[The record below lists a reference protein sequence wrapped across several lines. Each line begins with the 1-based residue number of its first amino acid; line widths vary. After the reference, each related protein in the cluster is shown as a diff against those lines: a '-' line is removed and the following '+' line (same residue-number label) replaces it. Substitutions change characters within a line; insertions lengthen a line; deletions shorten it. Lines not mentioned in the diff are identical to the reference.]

1 MADRYWVGGS
11 GSWNAT
17 STTNWSATSGGASGA
32 SAPTAVDNVIF
43 DANSNVLTNN
53 FTVTVTGTAAAPAR
67 CNDLSVSGLD
77 GNMTL
82 AIDFN
87 QVLSISGSLSL
98 PASRFFTGGSTFGTI
113 NFVATTNKTITTNG
127 NGLNQAIVFD
137 GVGGQWTLAG
147 AFTTFSSLTVT
158 NGTFITSNN
167 TLSCSTLLSSNTNVR
182 SIQLGSSTVSVTGG
196 TINFATSTNLTF
208 TAGTSTINC
217 TSNTT
222 LNGGGVTF
230 ATVNFT
236 SSSTGTHT
244 ITGTNTFS
252 NLSVTSISSG
262 VGIRELVLSANQTV
276 TGTLTL
282 GAANLSYRR
291 IFVRSDTIGTQR
303 TITLNGSL
311 ATLSDIDFRDINA
324 AGTVARPW
332 TGTRIG
338 NCLGNANITFT
349 AAKTVYWNLSGTQ
362 NWTATGWATTNNGV
376 PAVNNFPLAQDTAT
390 FTQAGAAGTITIDAN
405 WNIGSIQMADGI
417 SNRSTT
423 LTLGSSTNFPVFYG
437 NVTLSIGPLTTSG
450 TQWRFAGQGTTQTFK
465 SNGKGIFQ
473 TITLDSPNGT
483 FQLLDNASVGN
494 YTLNS
499 LGFTLIQGT
508 LNLNNFILNVYT
520 FYSDVTNTRGISFGT
535 GSIDLY
541 GFVNTGGLLIWSI
554 SNSANLTITGTP
566 TVNVYQS
573 SSGSKVVRHGWT
585 GGGAANSVSFNVIG
599 SGNFNTDVPS
609 NIRSLT
615 FQSTFSSLW
624 IFNTSFSMAGS
635 LILNNSHSISTS
647 SRTLTFNGV
656 AGTTQQINL
665 ANKTSSLSSFLVQD
679 NSGATVQLL
688 SNITQFSYPYT
699 LTAGTLDLNGFTLT
713 CTSFTTSNSNTRSI
727 AFGSNGVLTIY
738 FNTFD
743 ATTATNLTTSGTG
756 AIRFSGSGTF
766 IGGGGTYK
774 NLECNSGLTITGSN
788 TFTDITT
795 TSGGTP
801 NIMFTAGTT
810 QTVSAFTAGGE
821 TNVTTLRSSVT
832 GSKFT
837 LSKSSGVVTVT
848 KCQISDSYATGGAVW
863 NAFEVQGNINTGTNF
878 GWNFGNELLPLL
890 L

>member
-1 MADRYWVGGS
+1 MADRYWVGGT
-11 GSWNAT
+11 GNWNAT
-17 STTNWSATSGGASGA
+17 STTNWSASSGGASGA
-32 SAPTAVDNVIF
+32 SAPTSADNVIF
-43 DANSNVLTNN
+43 DINSNIGTGN

-67 CNDLSVSGLD
+67 CDNLTVTGTLD

-98 PASRFFTGGSTFGTI
+98 PASRFISGGSTFGTI

-127 NGLNQAIVFD
+127 NSLNPAIVFD

-167 TLSCSTLLSSNTNVR
+167 TLSCSTLVSSNTNVR

-196 TINFATSTNLTF
+196 SINFATSTNLTF

-244 ITGTNTFS
+244 ITGANTFS

-282 GAANLSYRR
+282 GAANLAFRR
-291 IFVRSDTIGTQR
+291 IFVRSDNVGTQR
-303 TITLNGSL
+303 TITLNGTL
-311 ATLSDIDFRDINA
+311 ATLADIDFRDINA
-324 AGTVARPW
+324 AGTVSRPW

-349 AAKTVYWNLSGTQ
+349 AAKTVYWNLAGTQ
-362 NWTATGWATTNNGV
+362 NWTATGWATTNNGT

-423 LTLGSSTNFPVFYG
+423 LTLASSTNFPAFYG
-437 NVTLSIGPLTTSG
+437 NVTLSLGALTTTG
-450 TQWRFAGQGTTQTFK
+450 TQWLFIGQGTTQTFK
-465 SNGKGIFQ
+465 SNGKSLSQ
-473 TITLDSPNGT
+473 TITLNSPSGT
-483 FQLLDNASVGN
+483 FQLLDNASFGN
-494 YTLNS
+494 FSFNS
-499 LGFTLIQGT
+499 IGFSLIQGT
-508 LNLNNFILNVYT
+508 LSLNDFILSLYT
-520 FYSDVTNTRGISFGT
+520 FGSNYTLTRAISFGT
-535 GSIDLY
+535 TGAISLFGANNIYLWYID
-541 GFVNTGGLLIWSI
+541 NI
-554 SNSANLTITGTP
+554 SSLTITGTP
-566 TVNVYQS
+566 TVNCS
-573 SSGSKVVRHGWT
+573 NSGSGARAIRHQ
-585 GGGAANSVSFNVIG
+585 GGGASNSISINVTTGGDFFYID
-599 SGNFNTDVPS
+599 SNSYIRNFN
-609 NIRSLT
+609 LT
-615 FQSTFSSLW
+615 G
-624 IFNTSFSMAGS
+624 FNGTWQNLYPLFIAGN
-635 LILNNSHSISTS
+635 LILNSTHGIQTNGS
-647 SRTLTFNGV
+647 TITFNGS
-656 AGTTQQINL
+656 AGTTQQINVF
-665 ANKTSSLSSFLVQD
+665 NKTLNSPIVQD
-679 NSGATVQLL
+679 NAGATVQLL
-688 SNITQFSYPYT
+688 TTFTQFSYPYT
-699 LTAGTLDLNGFTLT
+699 LTAGTLDLNGFLLT
-713 CTSFTTSNSNTRSI
+713 CTNFNTSNSNTRSI
-727 AFGSNGVLTIY
+727 AFGSSGSGRLIVY
-738 FNTFD
+738 FSTFN

-756 AIRFSGSGTF
+756 AIRFQGSGTF
-766 IGGGGTYK
+766 NGGGGTYK
-774 NLECNSGLTITGSN
+774 DLECDNALTITGSN

-795 TSGGTP
+795 ISGGTP

-837 LSKSSGVVTVT
+837 LSKSSGVVAVT

-863 NAFEVQGNINTGTNF
+863 KAPEVQGNINTGTNF
-878 GWNFGNELLPLL
+878 GWSFGNELIPLL
-890 L
+890 F